1 MYAKFISFLLC
12 IAVAFNAWGQ
22 AIERKIIIQDK
33 HFYFQKINEENQ
45 LATMFVG
52 KTNAAVSH
60 ADSFAVP
67 FGRNFEMPFNPF
79 VWDFYKD
86 NFFSLNFL
94 RHPLN
99 DWNEA
104 VKIIGMQDLKTDSF
118 LQHARPIDLIFKSC
132 DYYAWQMNEP
142 FMEIKRNKTHFDQFY
157 YDGVMSSDSTLWM
170 MYAIDNQYQLWQL
183 HKQEWKQIGSQDLK
197 LENYFSLV
205 NWKNKL
211 LLFYQDNFY
220 VISKKSGKIIG
231 KYHFNGKLDKGI
243 LVIDRDKNKLYWLAS
258 ENLNSELPFEKIL
271 KSKAKLISL
280 PK

>member
-1 MYAKFISFLLC
+1 MYAKFISFLLF
-12 IAVAFNAWGQ
+12 IIVALNTWGQ
-22 AIERKIIIQDK
+22 GIERKIIIQDK
-33 HFYFQKINEENQ
+33 HFYFLKINEENQ

-52 KTNAAVSH
+52 KTNEAVSH

-86 NFFSLNFL
+86 NFFALNFL

-104 VKIIGMQDLKTDSF
+104 VKIIGMKDLKSDSF
-118 LQHARPIDLIFKSC
+118 LQHASAIDLILKSC

-142 FMEIKRNKTHFDQFY
+142 FMEIKKNKTHFDQFF

-170 MYAIDNQYQLWQL
+170 VYAIDHQYQLWQL
-183 HKQEWKQIGSQDLK
+183 HKQEWKQIGGQDLK

-211 LLFYQDNFY
+211 LLFYQDNFCA
-220 VISKKSGKIIG
+220 INKKSGKIIG
-231 KYHFNGKLDKGI
+231 KYQFKGSLDKGV
-243 LVIDRDKNKLYWLAS
+243 LVIDRDKNRLYWLAS

-271 KSKAKLISL
+271 KSKAKLIAI